1 MSVYDIKS
9 KEEWQK
15 ILDDLCEESGMPTA
29 LVDKKSV
36 VLQVS
41 GERNPLCLK
50 IRSNNESLAF
60 ICGQTQQFMVK
71 KAKSTQKP
79 VIDPCEAG
87 MLKLL
92 IPLFLDNEFVGSIT
106 VCGSC
111 APGEEIEIFAIA
123 QSTKMNEDEI
133 RPLVKQVAEVDQEQ
147 VTGVAQRLFQEI
159 QKDM

>member
-9 KEEWQK
+9 EEEWQK
-15 ILDDLCEESGMPTA
+15 ILDDLCKESEMPAA

-71 KAKSTQKP
+71 KAKSTQEP

-87 MLKLL
+87 MLKFL
-92 IPLFLDNEFVGSIT
+92 IPLFFDSEFVGSIT

-111 APGEEIEIFAIA
+111 VPGEEIETFAIA

-133 RPLVKQVAEVDQEQ
+133 RPLVKQVCEVDQEK
-147 VTGVAQRLFQEI
+147 VTGVAQRLFHEI

>member
-15 ILDDLCEESGMPTA
+15 ILDDVCEESGMPAA

-41 GERNPLCLK
+41 GERNPLCSE

-79 VIDPCEAG
+79 VIDACEAG
-87 MLKLL
+87 MIKFL
-92 IPLFLDNEFVGSIT
+92 IPLFLDTDFIGSIT

-111 APGEEIEIFAIA
+111 APGEEIETFAIA
-123 QSTKMNEDEI
+123 KSTKMNEKEI
-133 RPLVKQVAEVDQEQ
+133 MPLVKKVPEVDQEK
-147 VTGVAQRLFQEI
+147 VTGVALRRSYRIQR
-159 QKDM
+159 

>member
-1 MSVYDIKS
+1 M
-9 KEEWQK
+9 
-15 ILDDLCEESGMPTA
+15 DDLCEESGMPTA

-41 GERNPLCLK
+41 GERNPLCSE
-50 IRSNNESLAF
+50 IRANDESLAF

-79 VIDPCEAG
+79 VIDACEAG
-87 MLKLL
+87 MIKFL
-92 IPLFLDNEFVGSIT
+92 IPLFLDTDFIGSIT

-111 APGEEIEIFAIA
+111 APGEEIETFAIA
-123 QSTKMNEDEI
+123 KSTKMNEKEI
-133 RPLVKQVAEVDQEQ
+133 MPLVKKVPEVDQEK

-159 QKDM
+159 QRDM

>member
-36 VLQVS
+36 VLQDS

-111 APGEEIEIFAIA
+111 APGEEIETFAIA

-133 RPLVKQVAEVDQEQ
+133 RPLVKQLCEVDQEK